1 MYKSLDY
8 EAQRK
13 IFKKVL
19 EDSSKEELI
28 KVIFEDYDAED
39 YFENELNAFAEDYIN
54 EQENNSSCD
63 CDEGDDYSRDE
74 LIDTTDFSY
83 YDYIE
88 SQIGKF

>member
-1 MYKSLDY
+1 MYKNLDY
-8 EAQRK
+8 EEKQK

-19 EDSSKEELI
+19 EDASKEELI

-39 YFENELNAFAEDYIN
+39 YFENELNVFAEDYIN
-54 EQENNSSCD
+54 EKENNSSCD
-63 CDEGDDYSRDE
+63 YDEGDDYSRDE

>member
-1 MYKSLDY
+1 MYKNLNY
-8 EAQRK
+8 EEKQK
-13 IFKKVL
+13 VLKKVL
-19 EDSSKEELI
+19 EDASKEELI

-39 YFENELNAFAEDYIN
+39 YFENELNTFAEDYIN
-54 EQENNSSCD
+54 EKENNSSCD
-63 CDEGDDYSRDE
+63 CDEGDDYSCDE